1 MASQVF
7 LRPDRIIWMFLLEL
21 QAIKLLHWK
30 IDNGLH
36 KQSDE
41 WRKNIHKSGDL
52 HNFFNDHTKRGRN
65 VNR

>member
-41 WRKNIHKSGDL
+41 WRKNIHKKLRLICMIYSTIKT
-52 HNFFNDHTKRGRN
+52 NTM
-65 VNR
+65 